1 MNPLK
6 TLSDFGQAAWL
17 DFLARSFIEKGDL
30 KRLVDQDDL
39 RGVTSNPAIFEKA
52 IADTDEYDA
61 AVASFLAGNDA
72 SVSTLYD
79 HLAMQDIRRAADVL
93 RPVYESTRGADG
105 YVSLEVSPY
114 LANDTEGTIAEARR
128 FWAEVDRPNLMVK
141 VPATDAGVPAIRT
154 LTSEGLNINVTLLFS
169 QTAYEQ
175 VARAYIDGLRERL
188 RNGGD
193 ISRISSVASF
203 FISRIDVAVDKLLE
217 AKMAGAAP
225 AEAERIGALRG
236 KVAIANGKQA
246 YQRYK
251 RLFGEDFDDLRAAG
265 ARAQRL
271 LWASTGTKNK
281 AYSDVLYIDELI
293 GPDTVNTMPPAT
305 MDAFRD
311 HGHVGYTL
319 EADVDEADAVMRSVA
334 DLGVDIEA
342 VAHELVVDGV
352 RLFADAADK
361 LLGSVARK
369 RLAALGDKVNAQSL
383 VLPQDLT
390 DAVARLTEDWRA
402 SGAIRR
408 LWAGDASLWT
418 NAGEDKWL
426 GWLRVVETETSRVD
440 ELIKFQRDVAE
451 LEFADALLIGMGGS
465 SLGPEVLAETFGAP
479 GRAARLH
486 VIDSTDPEQ
495 IAAIES
501 RINLKRTLFIV
512 ASKSGGTLEPN
523 ILKDYFYEKV
533 AAALGR
539 GEVGSRFVA
548 ITDPGSSME
557 EAAKAASF
565 WRTFHGEPTIGGRYA
580 VLSRFG
586 LAPAAV
592 TGMNLRMFL
601 QNAQAMAWTCGP
613 DAPPADNP
621 GVQLG
626 LTLGAAARAGRDK
639 VTLIASP
646 AIRTFGA
653 WAEQLIA
660 ESTGKQGKGLIP
672 VDNEPAADLSAYG
685 PDRVFIYLRLRKAS
699 NLAQDEFVAALE
711 RAGHPVARIDIASPD
726 RIVQEFFRFE
736 IATAVAGSV
745 IGINPFDQPDVEAS
759 KVRTRELSAAIE
771 QTGALPAQQPAAQ
784 VGPFTLYADPAGAG
798 DIAEAAHSGGLAGAL
813 NAHFNRLVPG
823 DYVALLAYLN
833 RNEANTEVLQGAR
846 KALLE
851 RRRVATCLGFGPRFL
866 HSTGQAYKGG
876 PNTGVFLQITA
887 DHAADLPV
895 PGRKLSFGQV
905 EAAQAA
911 GDLAV
916 LEERGRR
923 FLRVHVSGDVAEG
936 LRQIAGAVG

>member
-30 KRLVDQDDL
+30 KRLVDQDAL

-52 IADTDEYDA
+52 IADTDEYDS
-61 AVASFLAGNDA
+61 AVASFLAGDDA

-79 HLAMQDIRRAADVL
+79 HLSMQDIRRATDVL
-93 RPVYESTRGADG
+93 RPVYDSTDGADG

-141 VPATDAGVPAIRT
+141 VPATAAGVPAIRT
-154 LTSEGLNINVTLLFS
+154 LISEGININVTLLFS

-175 VARAYIDGLRERL
+175 VAIAYIDGLRERL
-188 RNGGD
+188 RKGGD
-193 ISRISSVASF
+193 ISRIASVASF

-217 AKMAGAAP
+217 AKMAAAP
-225 AEAERIGALRG
+225 ADAERIGALRG
-236 KVAIANGKQA
+236 EVAIANGKQA

-251 RLFGEDFDDLRAAG
+251 RLFGPDFDDLRAAG
-265 ARAQRL
+265 ARPQRL

-311 HGHVGYTL
+311 HGHVAYTL
-319 EADVDEADAVMRSVA
+319 EADVSGADAVMRAIA
-334 DLGVDIEA
+334 DLGIDIEV

-383 VLPQDLT
+383 ALPQDLA
-390 DAVARLTEDWRA
+390 DAVSGLTEDWRA

-418 NAGEDKWL
+418 NSGEDKWL
-426 GWLRVVETETSRVD
+426 GWLRVVETETGRID

-465 SLGPEVLAETFGAP
+465 SLGPEVLAQTFGAP

-495 IAAIES
+495 IAAIEA

-565 WRTFHGEPTIGGRYA
+565 WRTFHGEPSIGGRYA

-601 QNAQAMAWTCGP
+601 QNAQTMAWTCGP

-626 LTLGAAARAGRDK
+626 LMLGAAGRAGRDK

-672 VDNEPAADLSAYG
+672 VDNEPTADLSAYG
-685 PDRVFIYLRLRKAS
+685 ADRVFIYLRLRKAS

-711 RAGHPVARIDIASPD
+711 RAGHPVARIDVASPD
-726 RIVQEFFRFE
+726 RIIQEFFRFE
-736 IATAVAGSV
+736 IATAVAGAV

-759 KVRTRELSAAIE
+759 KIRTRELSAAIE
-771 QTGALPAQQPAAQ
+771 QTGALPVQQPTAQ
-784 VGPFTLYADPAGAG
+784 VGQFTLYADAAGAG
-798 DIAEAAHSGGLAGAL
+798 DIAGGARSGGLAGAL
-813 NAHFNRLVPG
+813 NAHFSRAAPG
-823 DYVALLAYLN
+823 DYVALLAYLD
-833 RNEANTEVLQGAR
+833 RNEANAEVLQGAR

-887 DHAADLPV
+887 DHAGDLPV
-895 PGRKLSFGQV
+895 PGRKLSFAQV

-923 FLRVHVSGDVAEG
+923 VLRVHISGDIAEG
-936 LRQIAGAVG
+936 LRQITEAVR

>member
-52 IADTDEYDA
+52 IADTDEYDT
-61 AVASFLAGNDA
+61 AVASFLAGDDA
-72 SVSTLYD
+72 SITTLYD
-79 HLAMQDIRRAADVL
+79 HLSMQDIRRAADVL
-93 RPVYESTRGADG
+93 RPVYESTGGADG

-114 LANDTEGTIAEARR
+114 LANDTDATIAEARR

-141 VPATDAGVPAIRT
+141 VPATPAGIPAIRT
-154 LTSEGLNINVTLLFS
+154 LISEGLNINVTLLFS
-169 QTAYEQ
+169 QVSYEQ
-175 VARAYIDGLRERL
+175 VALAYIDGLRERL
-188 RNGGD
+188 KNGGD

-203 FISRIDVAVDKLLE
+203 FISRIDVAADKLLE

-236 KVAIANGKQA
+236 KVAIANAKQA

-251 RLFGEDFDDLRAAG
+251 RLFGAGFDDLRAAG
-265 ARAQRL
+265 ARPQRL
-271 LWASTGTKNK
+271 LWASTGVKNK
-281 AYSDVLYIDELI
+281 AFSDVLYIDELI

-311 HGHVGYTL
+311 HGHTRYTL
-319 EADVDEADAVMRSVA
+319 EADLDEANAVMEQIA
-334 DLGVDIEA
+334 DHGLDIEA
-342 VAHELVVDGV
+342 IARELVIDGV

-369 RLAALGDKVNAQSL
+369 RLAALGEKVNGQSL
-383 VLPQDLT
+383 ALPQELA
-390 DAVARLTEDWRA
+390 DAVAKLTEEWRA

-418 NAGEDKWL
+418 NTGEDKWL
-426 GWLRVVETETSRVD
+426 GWLRIVEQETSRVD

-451 LEFADALLIGMGGS
+451 MEFADALLIGMGGS

-495 IAAIES
+495 IAAVES

-565 WRTFHGEPTIGGRYA
+565 WRTFYGEPTIGGRYA

-592 TGMNLRMFL
+592 TGMNLRIFL
-601 QNAQAMAWTCGP
+601 QNAQAMAWSCGP

-626 LTLGAAARAGRDK
+626 LMLGAAGVAGRDK

-660 ESTGKQGKGLIP
+660 ESTGKQGKGLVP
-672 VDNEPAADLSAYG
+672 VDNEPAADISAYG
-685 PDRVFIYLRLRKAS
+685 SDRVFVYLRLRKGS
-699 NLAQDEFVAALE
+699 NLAQDEHVAALE
-711 RAGHPVARIDIASPD
+711 AAGHPVARIEIASPD
-726 RIVQEFFRFE
+726 RIIQEFFRFE

-759 KVRTRELSAAIE
+759 KIKTRELSAAIE
-771 QTGALPAQQPAAQ
+771 ATGALPVQQPTAQ
-784 VGPFTLYADPAGAG
+784 TGPFTLYADADGAGA
-798 DIAEAAHSGGLAGAL
+798 IAQAASEGGLAGAL
-813 NAHFNRLVPG
+813 AAHFNRIAAG
-823 DYVALLAYLN
+823 DYVALLAYVN
-833 RNEANTEVLQGAR
+833 RNEAHTEILQGAR
-846 KALLE
+846 KTLLE
-851 RRRVATCLGFGPRFL
+851 SHRAATCLGFGPRFL

-876 PNTGVFLQITA
+876 PNTGVFLQITS

-895 PGRKLSFGQV
+895 PGRKLTFGQV
-905 EAAQAA
+905 EAAQAI
-911 GDLAV
+911 GDLSV

-923 FLRVHVSGDVAEG
+923 FLRVHISGDITEG
-936 LRQIAGAVG
+936 LRQIAAAIG